1 MARGIIAAVETQI
14 GRRTSQGLFLKK
26 KWKKLKVQKPR
37 RAEKWAE
44 SARTNSSII
53 SNYWD

>member
-44 SARTNSSII
+44 SARTSSSII